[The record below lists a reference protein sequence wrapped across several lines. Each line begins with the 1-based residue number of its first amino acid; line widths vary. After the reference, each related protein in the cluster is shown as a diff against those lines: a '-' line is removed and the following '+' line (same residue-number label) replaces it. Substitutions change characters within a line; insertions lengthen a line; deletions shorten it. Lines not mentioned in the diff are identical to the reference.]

1 MCCEHAVPVPK
12 SSVPISRETLRVL
25 KAQTEEKRRVGL
37 VNELVTQTYNTVIGY
52 AATNEET
59 SYAWNIIQNGN
70 NRAQYYN
77 QPIPPFNQPVRPSAR
92 AERVQRGGHFNPE
105 QEKYTFICD
114 NLPDIIQG
122 LQSLFPD
129 CSIEHKMMAR
139 SPDGKMYDVSNM
151 DAAAK
156 AFIGSSQIQE
166 VILID
171 WS

>member
-1 MCCEHAVPVPK
+1 MDCIQKKLAIMSFGMCCEHAVPVPK

-25 KAQTEEKRRVGL
+25 KAQTEEKRRVSK
-37 VNELVTQTYNTVIGY
+37 VNHLVTEMYNKVVEY
-52 AATNEET
+52 AKVHEET
-59 SYAWNIIQNGN
+59 SYSWDITNVSPEE
-70 NRAQYYN
+70 RKYYLAMTRGTSIS
-77 QPIPPFNQPVRPSAR
+77 PKE
-92 AERVQRGGHFNPE
+92 AEYN
-105 QEKYTFICD
+105 FICN

-139 SPDGKMYDVSNM
+139 SPDGKLYDVSNM

>member
-1 MCCEHAVPVPK
+1 MNCVSCGTCFEHAVPVPK
-12 SSVPISRETLRVL
+12 SPVPIPREFLRGL
-25 KAQTEEKRRVGL
+25 KAQTEEKKRVGQ
-37 VNELVTQTYNTVIGY
+37 VNGIVTETYNKVVEY
-52 AATNEET
+52 AKVSEET
-59 SYAWNIIQNGN
+59 SYAWDITNASTEERKHYLARSRGTSIHPKE
-70 NRAQYYN
+70 AQYN
-77 QPIPPFNQPVRPSAR
+77 
-92 AERVQRGGHFNPE
+92 
-105 QEKYTFICD
+105 FIIN

-139 SPDGKMYDVSNM
+139 SPDGKLYDVSNM

-156 AFIGSSQIQE
+156 AFIGSVQIQE